1 VAPVL
6 AGQQPFSDEREA
18 HRELTQ
24 TEVREAGQRFG
35 NVSRHRWS
43 TAKSMDGLRFHLLL
57 GLS

>member
-1 VAPVL
+1 VL

-18 HRELTQ
+18 HRELTH

-35 NVSRHRWS
+35 SVSRHRWS
-43 TAKSMDGLRFHLLL
+43 TAKRMDGLRFHLLL